1 MNTPHL
7 ILTGFSGTGKSAVG
21 RLVARRLGWPL
32 RDTDAEIARRAGKPI
47 AAIFAQDGEPS
58 FRQLER
64 QALQAA
70 LAGPPAV
77 IATGGGALVDSASLD
92 LMLRSGI
99 VVCLE
104 ARPETIHHRLQAHP
118 GDSDSRDE
126 VRPLLV
132 PQASG
137 LAGPDPLER
146 IRALKAQR
154 QPLYALAHWV
164 VSTDHLTL
172 DEVADEV
179 LRGWRTVLSRRAAQ
193 AGPPSP
199 EAPMLVATASGV
211 YPVLVG
217 WGLLDELGVRMRDAG
232 LSGAAFLVTDETVA
246 VHYAARARRSLEA
259 AGFTTHIEAIPP
271 GEPSKTLATAHRLY
285 AWLASHRAERRDAIV
300 ALGGGVVGDLAGYVA
315 ATYARGMPFVQV
327 PTSLAA
333 MVDASIGGKVAVDL
347 PEGKNLVGAFH
358 QPRLVLADV
367 ATLSTL
373 PPRERASGWA
383 EAIKHGLILDADLFA
398 LFEER
403 ADALLRLDPEATA
416 HAIRWSAAIKA
427 DVVSRDE
434 RETRGLRTL
443 LNYGHTIGHALEAAT
458 GYGRLLHGEAVAIGM
473 RGEALI
479 GQRMGVTQDPHL
491 FDRQQALLRRFGL
504 PESCPGVD
512 LEAVQR
518 AMGLDKKTEGGR
530 IQWVLLER
538 LGRAVLR
545 SDVPP
550 DLPLQ
555 VLRELAG

>member
-1 MNTPHL
+1 
-7 ILTGFSGTGKSAVG
+7 
-21 RLVARRLGWPL
+21 
-32 RDTDAEIARRAGKPI
+32 
-47 AAIFAQDGEPS
+47 
-58 FRQLER
+58 
-64 QALQAA
+64 
-70 LAGPPAV
+70 
-77 IATGGGALVDSASLD
+77 
-92 LMLRSGI
+92 
-99 VVCLE
+99 
-104 ARPETIHHRLQAHP
+104 
-118 GDSDSRDE
+118 
-126 VRPLLV
+126 
-132 PQASG
+132 
-137 LAGPDPLER
+137 
-146 IRALKAQR
+146 
-154 QPLYALAHWV
+154 
-164 VSTDHLTL
+164 
-172 DEVADEV
+172 
-179 LRGWRTVLSRRAAQ
+179 
-193 AGPPSP
+193 
-199 EAPMLVATASGV
+199 MLVATASGV
-211 YPVLVG
+211 YPVVVG
-217 WGLLDELGVRMRDAG
+217 WCLLDELGARMRDAG
-232 LSGAAFLVTDETVA
+232 LFGAAFLVTDETVA
-246 VHYAARARRSLEA
+246 AHYAASARRSLEA
-259 AGFTTHIEAIPP
+259 AGFTTHVHAIPP

-285 AWLASHRAERRDAIV
+285 AWLAGHRAERRDAIV

-373 PPRERASGWA
+373 PPRELASGWA

-458 GYGRLLHGEAVAIGM
+458 GYGRLLHGEAVAVGM
-473 RGEALI
+473 RGAALI
-479 GQRMGVTQDPHL
+479 GQRTGVTQSPGL
-491 FDRQQALLRRFGL
+491 LERQQALLRRFGL
-504 PESCPGVD
+504 PESCPDVD

-530 IQWVLLER
+530 IQWVLLDR
-538 LGRAVLR
+538 LGHALLR

-550 DLPLQ
+550 DLPLA
-555 VLRELAG
+555 VLRELVG